1 MLQKRFP
8 QLLTTFI
15 IILLVA
21 CGGLSSKQRSAAEEA
36 MKSLRKIS
44 ASTQVGVNYQQYG
57 VLIIDAQAQ
66 VNEALAVLPDG
77 ELKNEMNAT
86 MESYADSLQVWD
98 AKIKAGSGRLGSGK
112 MFTGSSPGSF
122 IIPKYSLPTTANSYG
137 LGESA
142 DSDQALKIIWGV
154 ANKHLDRASILLK

>member
-15 IILLVA
+15 VILLAA

-36 MKSLRKIS
+36 IKSLRKIS

-86 MESYADSLQVWD
+86 MESYADASQVWG
-98 AKIKAGSGRLGSGK
+98 AKIKSGTDEI
-112 MFTGSSPGSF
+112 FTESHPRTTV
-122 IIPKYSLPTTANSYG
+122 IIPKYSLPASDYG
-137 LGESA
+137 SSGKSINGN
-142 DSDQALKIIWGV
+142 QALKIIWDV
-154 ANKHLDRASILLK
+154 ANKHLDRASTLLK